1 MAVTDTAVTRA
12 FSGKPM
18 RVLRNR
24 YVSDFE
30 SAGVQRGFPL
40 QLLEG
45 ESASERGLRDGD
57 VDGAALPVGQCGGL
71 VNGPLSEGEVVQEL
85 VRDAASALRRRSEER
100 RVGDERVST
109 CRYRWTPYN

>member
-1 MAVTDTAVTRA
+1 MNERLRETVLTMAVTDTAVTHA

-18 RVLRNR
+18 RVLHNR

-57 VDGAALPVGQCGGL
+57 VDGAALPVGQCG
-71 VNGPLSEGEVVQEL
+71 
-85 VRDAASALRRRSEER
+85 RSEER
-100 RVGDERVST
+100 RVGKECVST
-109 CRYRWTPYN
+109 CRSRW